1 MRQNRVSEAAEG
13 LLDEDEDEDTAPSSE
28 ASAEP
33 LNICTI
39 DAARAGA
46 TLVPPSSAAHAVS
59 ARASLASF
67 VYPLPASPRR
77 GSTSTRRTADTD
89 TSSRSRTA
97 SGEAAG
103 ASPPGLST
111 SLSTSSTAASVPRT
125 PYSADARSK
134 ALPERPAEGAG
145 GVLSQSPVDEPE
157 EMGATEM
164 GETVE
169 AQVRAERERQ
179 AVSKKPSRLWRTAR
193 ERTTPALTVTV
204 HPPPRP
210 SSSLT

>member
-1 MRQNRVSEAAEG
+1 MRQNRVSESAEG
-13 LLDEDEDEDTAPSSE
+13 LLDEDEDIAPSSE

-33 LNICTI
+33 LNICTT

-89 TSSRSRTA
+89 TSSRSHIA

-103 ASPPGLST
+103 TSPPGLST

-125 PYSADARSK
+125 PYSAASSPADPHSK
-134 ALPERPAEGAG
+134 ALPERPADGAG
-145 GVLSQSPVDEPE
+145 AGVLSQSPVEEPE
-157 EMGATEM
+157 ELGATEM

-179 AVSKKPSRLWRTAR
+179 TMSKKPSRLWRTAR

-204 HPPPRP
+204 APRR
-210 SSSLT
+210 